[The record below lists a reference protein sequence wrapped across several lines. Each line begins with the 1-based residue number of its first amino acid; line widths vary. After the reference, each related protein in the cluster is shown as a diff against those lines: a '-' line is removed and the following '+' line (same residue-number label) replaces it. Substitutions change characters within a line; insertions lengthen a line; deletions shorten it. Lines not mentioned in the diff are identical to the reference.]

1 MKKVIRC
8 IKIIPLLMLLG
19 CGSSVKMIETQD
31 VYKTKSFG
39 FSQAI
44 VVNGLL
50 FASGQVGWDTSYQL
64 TGKRQFEDQV
74 KQCFINIDKIVS
86 AGGSTIN
93 DIIFLRFYVK
103 ELDDS
108 KRGLVGDYVRKYFT
122 TDYKPATTLIG
133 VETLARNDL
142 MIEIEVIAK
151 VKTK

>member
-1 MKKVIRC
+1 
-8 IKIIPLLMLLG
+8 MLLG
-19 CGSSVKMIETQD
+19 CSNGIKMIETTD

-50 FASGQVGWDTSYQL
+50 FSSGQVGWDSSYQL
-64 TGKRQFEDQV
+64 TGERQFEDQV
-74 KQCFINIDKIVS
+74 KQSFINIDKIVS
-86 AGGSTIN
+86 AGNSSIS

-103 ELDDS
+103 GLDDS
-108 KRGLVGDYVRKYFT
+108 KRDIIGVYVKKYFT

-151 VKTK
+151 VNTK